1 MQGTVACTSSFPR
14 ERACPEP
21 LVVLWLQES
30 TAYSGIVAEQGLF
43 LCDLGV
49 GGEAFSKV
57 DGSLWMFTPSILPSA
72 FDLSLF
78 CFSAVQE
85 SESEA
90 KVDGETA
97 SDSESRVEA
106 VSLPPSTDDTPE
118 VLNRALSSLSSR

>member
-1 MQGTVACTSSFPR
+1 LSRGSKSTQLS
-14 ERACPEP
+14 
-21 LVVLWLQES
+21 VVLWQS
-30 TAYSGIVAEQGLF
+30 RGSS

-49 GGEAFSKV
+49 GGEAFSRV
-57 DGSLWMFTPSILPSA
+57 DGSFWMSTPSILLSA

-90 KVDGETA
+90 KADGETA

-106 VSLPPSTDDTPE
+106 VTQPPSADDTPE
-118 VLNRALSSLSSR
+118 VLNRALSNLSSR